1 MEPKKLRLLL
11 IVGVAA
17 MVVSVVCFIGVSS
30 LMQQINSRAN
40 RMRDAET
47 VIGDLTWDE
56 ILATSSHRRTQQE
69 QEEAS
74 AAADEASAAPSAAQA
89 AAATA
94 SEAPEASEAASAT
107 PAPTASAA
115 ASASRTA
122 AVSASAAVTATP
134 KASAAAT
141 ATARTTAAAPTAVR
155 PGVSSV
161 PAAVFGPTIPPKPTL
176 APAAR
181 PTVLIG
187 GGLVPYD
194 DRKFDVT
201 GAAVPE
207 AGFMKVITITRNGT
221 MRAQDITWEMD
232 VSDSDDIHV
241 TISGE
246 RLGDKDPLKTGALVE
261 LYDGDRV
268 IDTAVVVIPGDV
280 TGTGEVNAAQVAA
293 LQKAIS
299 DPDSLEGAFLLAGDL
314 DGNGKIEQADVTL
327 LRERIAEE

>member
-1 MEPKKLRLLL
+1 
-11 IVGVAA
+11 
-17 MVVSVVCFIGVSS
+17 
-30 LMQQINSRAN
+30 
-40 RMRDAET
+40 
-47 VIGDLTWDE
+47 
-56 ILATSSHRRTQQE
+56 
-69 QEEAS
+69 
-74 AAADEASAAPSAAQA
+74 
-89 AAATA
+89 
-94 SEAPEASEAASAT
+94 
-107 PAPTASAA
+107 
-115 ASASRTA
+115 
-122 AVSASAAVTATP
+122 
-134 KASAAAT
+134 
-141 ATARTTAAAPTAVR
+141 
-155 PGVSSV
+155 
-161 PAAVFGPTIPPKPTL
+161 
-176 APAAR
+176 
-181 PTVLIG
+181 
-187 GGLVPYD
+187 
-194 DRKFDVT
+194 
-201 GAAVPE
+201 
-207 AGFMKVITITRNGT
+207 MKVITITRNGT